1 MEVGSY
7 LVYGVLGLFIL
18 LAFCALFAP
27 LRWAL
32 KTCIHVGLGFLGL
45 LVANVFGSFLGVT
58 VGVNLVN
65 TFVVAL
71 LGPAGVPLLLLL
83 SWGLT

>member
-1 MEVGSY
+1 MDIGSY

-18 LAFCALFAP
+18 LAFGSLFAP
-27 LRWAL
+27 IRWAL
-32 KTCIHVGLGFLGL
+32 KAAIHMVLGFTGL
-45 LVANVFGSFLGVT
+45 IVANVFGSFIGIT

-65 TFVVAL
+65 TVVVAL

-83 SWGLT
+83 SWSLT